1 MSSADTRVPSLYCR
15 LVELVAHARAHP
27 EMTPDAIVEGYLA
40 VSPLLPRGSDGTSF
54 GHEFAA
60 IQMLTQSYLALYAA
74 TSPTI
79 AD

>member
-1 MSSADTRVPSLYCR
+1 MSSADTRLPSLYCR
-15 LVELVAHARAHP
+15 LVELVA
-27 EMTPDAIVEGYLA
+27 GYLA
-40 VSPLLPRGSDGTSF
+40 VSPLLPCGSDGTSF